1 MFRHRFITKLFI
13 DLILTHQVTNEDE
26 FRRNLL
32 NTEIFKIEVTQWTG
46 HLDANSIN
54 DYLHLA
60 LAASAGYSETVTSVH
75 MKRAMDAYFER
86 EAELTRRLEEGL
98 SVAEYMKEKKLLQ
111 ELVQKDFEVARNREA
126 STKSRHV

>member
-1 MFRHRFITKLFI
+1 MRSSS
-13 DLILTHQVTNEDE
+13 
-26 FRRNLL
+26 
-32 NTEIFKIEVTQWTG
+32 
-46 HLDANSIN
+46 A
-54 DYLHLA
+54 LA
-60 LAASAGYSETVTSVH
+60 LAASASYTETVTSVH